1 MPMEGP
7 LVRIVSERL
16 CGFKG
21 RKVVKSFGNAK
32 IDVSRMS
39 SAVIRDIFSRGKQL
53 IIAFPGFNLRIHF
66 MMYGSWR
73 INAERPGVVPRLGLD
88 FETGM
93 LRFYNCSVRIIDGD
107 LTGRAFDP
115 EIDITGE
122 NWNRDKVL
130 SLALEKTGD
139 PICDVLMDQEV
150 FAGVG
155 NMIKNEALFDARI
168 HPMSIV
174 ASIPRKSLSDL
185 AEKTREFSMRLY
197 EVENAGRS
205 FADLFR
211 VYRRPR
217 CPVSGDKVVMKS
229 TGERDRVSFFCP
241 KCQILYR

>member
-1 MPMEGP
+1 MEGP

-16 CGFKG
+16 SGFKG

-32 IDVSRMS
+32 IDLSRMS

-53 IIAFPGFNLRIHF
+53 IVAFPGFNVRIHF
-66 MMYGSWR
+66 MMYGSWA

-88 FETGM
+88 FEDGM

-107 LTGRAFDP
+107 LTGHAFDP
-115 EIDITGE
+115 EIDITGQ

-130 SLALEKTGD
+130 SMALEKTD
-139 PICDVLMDQEV
+139 EPICDVLMDQEV

-155 NMIKNEALFDARI
+155 NMIKNEALFDAGI

-174 ASIPRKSLSDL
+174 ASIPRDKLSDL
-185 AEKTREFSMRLY
+185 AEKTRKFSMRLY
-197 EVENAGRS
+197 EVEKAGER
-205 FADLFR
+205 FGEIFR
-211 VYRRPR
+211 VYRRSR

-229 TGERDRVSFFCP
+229 TGERVSFFCP
-241 KCQILYR
+241 RCQRLYR